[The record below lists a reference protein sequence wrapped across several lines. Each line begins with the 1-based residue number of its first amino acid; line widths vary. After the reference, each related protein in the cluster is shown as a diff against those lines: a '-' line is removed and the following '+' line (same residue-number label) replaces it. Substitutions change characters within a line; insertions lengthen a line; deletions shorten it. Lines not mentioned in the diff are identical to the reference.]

1 MPEIRVPVAER
12 RAFKQA
18 WEKIRVQ
25 EEAVRLK
32 RRLLQRREEQVK
44 VQANR
49 IAELENIIGLRTCST
64 YVDERALHAA
74 STVRF
79 LEGRRYRYVSF
90 HVDENDVASTP
101 SNRTKPRS
109 RALSA
114 KHDPCQLGRPR
125 RIRPSANDGI
135 QRLVEI
141 SECLLRWP
149 AQLFDIGGNAPDGYR
164 NGMAST
170 R

>member
-1 MPEIRVPVAER
+1 VPVAER
-12 RAFKQA
+12 RALKQA
-18 WEKIRVQ
+18 REKIRVQ
-25 EEAVRLK
+25 EETVRLK

-49 IAELENIIGLRTCST
+49 IAELENMIGLRTSA
-64 YVDERALHAA
+64 VPMWMNEPLHAA